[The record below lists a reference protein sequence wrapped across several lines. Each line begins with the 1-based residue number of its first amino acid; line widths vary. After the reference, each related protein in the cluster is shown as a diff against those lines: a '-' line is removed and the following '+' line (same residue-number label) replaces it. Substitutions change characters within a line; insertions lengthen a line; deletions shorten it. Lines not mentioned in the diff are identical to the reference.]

1 LAIGALTK
9 TSLEGESSMTST
21 FVRRGAAGL
30 LCALGLLACSAAP
43 DAREATERTDDVVD
57 ALSEEQVTAND
68 TVGPIEYSELA
79 VVRGRT
85 VSIHD
90 AKDFCLLLPRP
101 HESVADGESDATAY
115 CTKPQKDAPGAHTL
129 AAGGLKS
136 VHLKSTPKHWV
147 QVTGKLV
154 PSKLGLSSK
163 DEGGQYDNHGK
174 GSPAGA
180 TCAGWPHFV
189 ELVEPAES
197 RYCIRC
203 CESTSDCPTG
213 RSTAGCPALIPG
225 NYN

>member
-1 LAIGALTK
+1 
-9 TSLEGESSMTST
+9 MTSKLA
-21 FVRRGAAGL
+21 RWGLAGAFA
-30 LCALGLLACSAAP
+30 ALGLLACSAAP
-43 DAREATERTDDVVD
+43 DTREVAERTDDTAD
-57 ALSEEQVTAND
+57 TLSEEQVTAD
-68 TVGPIEYSELA
+68 STVGPLVFQELA
-79 VVRGRT
+79 VVKGRT
-85 VSIHD
+85 VAVHD
-90 AKDFCLLLPRP
+90 AKDFCLLLPRA

-136 VHLKSTPKHWV
+136 IHVKSSPKHWV

-163 DEGGQYDNHGK
+163 DEGGQYDNHGS
-174 GSPAGA
+174 GSPPGA
-180 TCAGWPHFV
+180 SCAGWPHFV

-203 CESTSDCPTG
+203 CESTADCPTG

>member
-1 LAIGALTK
+1 
-9 TSLEGESSMTST
+9 MTST
-21 FVRRGAAGL
+21 LARHGVAWTLA
-30 LCALGLLACSAAP
+30 ALGLLACSAAP
-43 DAREATERTDDVVD
+43 DTHEGTTGRTDDTVD
-57 ALSEEQVTAND
+57 TLSDEQVTANNSA
-68 TVGPIEYSELA
+68 GPLEYSELA
-79 VVRGRT
+79 VVKGRT
-85 VSIHD
+85 VAVHD
-90 AKDFCLLLPRP
+90 SKDFCLLLPRA

-129 AAGGLKS
+129 AAGGIKS
-136 VHLKSTPKHWV
+136 VHLKSSPKHWV

-174 GSPAGA
+174 GAPPGA
-180 TCAGWPHFV
+180 SCAGWPHFV

-213 RSTAGCPALIPG
+213 RSTAGCPSLIPG